1 MTAGLADVVAAEAAI
16 TTFLAAA
23 DGDDDPD
30 TTTDEAAVATALS
43 TAIDTD
49 TNALVAGDYLE
60 ATSVGV
66 RAALLA
72 DQETADALTL
82 TNANTDVT
90 EANTAIVAV
99 TGLTAAVAA
108 NTAAA
113 AVTTAA
119 AAAEAAAVIVEGS
132 EKAAW
137 VFASDAV
144 VGLDTSTDTAG
155 ELFITVNEL
164 EAGATGTSTPFAED
178 EILTL
183 TEVSAS
189 GVVTMT
195 ADVIVG
201 GVVVVTPTAAQ
212 TAYVVA
218 QQALAAD
225 YVAAINA
232 NVAAAASSA
241 AAVIAEAAALLTV
254 SNSGTAATAAAAAVG
269 ALAADYVLD
278 ASAPTVLEIAAAD
291 AIFTGRDALATAIAA
306 ADFDTNETVT
316 EAAHAA
322 LTDTAVTAGFITAAE
337 KALMDAAYD
346 GENTIIDTATATAAE
361 VASLAVLDSDLNG
374 WDAANV
380 TYDAAVLVNTNLL
393 TDLNNAVD
401 AVDAAQLTIDTL
413 AEAVTA
419 MDAAQATVDALAAL
433 NETLTDA
440 ETAITDAGYATP
452 VTLTAGATAAT
463 IADDVFLTDDAVA
476 TSNITS
482 FGVVG
487 NDALFIGT
495 GLTLNADTTAAA
507 NGNDALLEVWL
518 TETAGNTFVTV
529 ETAAFGSNSVADEYI
544 TIELT
549 GIAFADVTLVDGL
562 VTVA

>member
-99 TGLTAAVAA
+99 TGL
-108 NTAAA
+108 
-113 AVTTAA
+113 TAA

>member
-1 MTAGLADVVAAEAAI
+1 LTAGLADVVAAEAAI

-99 TGLTAAVAA
+99 TGL
-108 NTAAA
+108 
-113 AVTTAA
+113 TAA